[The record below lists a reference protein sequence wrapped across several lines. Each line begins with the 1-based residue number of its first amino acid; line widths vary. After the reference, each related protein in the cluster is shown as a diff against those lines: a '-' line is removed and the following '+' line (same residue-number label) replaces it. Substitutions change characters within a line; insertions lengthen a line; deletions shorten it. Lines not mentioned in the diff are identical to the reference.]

1 MKMSEMSIS
10 DILDAYVAT
19 ILACGNADAQ
29 GHKIIRRAIEKRL
42 ARLAALVEKLP
53 KYADTGEVFV
63 PCVDKAYAT
72 LKRNPDK
79 KHTWQVFEI
88 TAACY
93 NLGGWCWMLHALFT
107 PQKTPAY
114 STREA
119 ATAAQKENDNGCTD
133 TTG

>member
-42 ARLAALVEKLP
+42 ARLAALVEKLRQDMHE
-53 KYADTGEVFV
+53 AVEHCEVCRGLARASSRRCARCLTFI
-63 PCVDKAYAT
+63 
-72 LKRNPDK
+72 RRI
-79 KHTWQVFEI
+79 E
-88 TAACY
+88 
-93 NLGGWCWMLHALFT
+93 
-107 PQKTPAY
+107 
-114 STREA
+114 
-119 ATAAQKENDNGCTD
+119 TAAQKENDNGCTD

>member
-53 KYADTGEVFV
+53 KTADGMVITIGMKVYV
-63 PCVDKAYAT
+63 PSMTEGWVSVTVLGIFRLHGTLWVDISAGSKT
-72 LKRNPDK
+72 EP
-79 KHTWQVFEI
+79 
-88 TAACY
+88 AACY
-93 NLGGWCWMLHALFT
+93 
-107 PQKTPAY
+107 
-114 STREA
+114 STYKA
-119 ATAAQKENDNGCTD
+119 AKAAQKENDND
-133 TTG
+133 EA